1 MKKQICIIMAG
12 LMMLFAGSAMANVAT
27 SNSGSYAQQGQGQ
40 VQGQTQNQ
48 VASGNVAFNNS
59 FNGSQPIRYLP
70 VASNVQYSGLKPQ
83 MFARP
88 QTDKGENFISA
99 NSLIALMGAWNVNEM
114 EDLDLDMDDITVDIT
129 TVGKLSESERVV
141 YDDITVVNF
150 MIQGSDTEKAL
161 KASGKKALAIGTIKC
176 DSDDVNSAEL
186 FMVLAQKAREFGATN
201 VVLIG
206 EGVKLELES
215 DGWGIGL
222 SYNYAGVNSDA
233 SGYGQVGAGGTG
245 ISGGSANYHKMPYL
259 MFAFKQ

>member
-1 MKKQICIIMAG
+1 MKKIVSILIACS
-12 LMMLFAGSAMANVAT
+12 MLFCGGIAFADSASDAI
-27 SNSGSYAQQGQGQ
+27 AQQEQGQ
-40 VQGQTQNQ
+40 VQGQGQSQNQ

-70 VASNVQYSGLKPQ
+70 SASSVSYQGLKPQ

-99 NSLIALMGAWNVNEM
+99 NSLITLMGAWNVNEI
-114 EDLDLDMDDITVDIT
+114 EDDDLDIDDIQIDVT
-129 TVGKLSESERVV
+129 TVGQLDEDERLMA
-141 YDDITVVNF
+141 DEIAVVNF
-150 MIQGSDTEKAL
+150 MIQGSEDEKAL
-161 KASGKKALAIGTIKC
+161 KKSGVKTLAIGTIKC
-176 DSDDVNSAEL
+176 DSDDINSAEL
-186 FMVLAQKAREFGATN
+186 FMVLAQKARDFGATN

-222 SYNYAGVNSDA
+222 SYNYAGVSSDA

-245 ISGGSANYHKMPYL
+245 ISGGSASYHKMPYL
-259 MFAFKQ
+259 MFAFKK